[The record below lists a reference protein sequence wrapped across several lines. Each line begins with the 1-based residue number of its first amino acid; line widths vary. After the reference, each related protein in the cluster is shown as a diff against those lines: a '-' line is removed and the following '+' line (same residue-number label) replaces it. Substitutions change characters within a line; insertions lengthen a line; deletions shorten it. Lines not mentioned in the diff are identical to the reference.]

1 MLTLKAAPN
10 GVAFFVYCTLKRNAM
25 KRFIGSS
32 LLKLSGWKVTGRYPK
47 EIKKFIILVAP
58 HTSNWDFPKGIIY
71 NWSEGLDIKFIAK
84 HTLFKP
90 GIGWFFKYL
99 GGYPVNRTKR
109 TNFAQSVVDIFN
121 SKDEFVITLAAEGK
135 RARVKR
141 FKSGIYFIARNA
153 NVPIIPTK
161 FNYATKEMHFGEP
174 FYTTDNKEK
183 DLNYLWD
190 YFVGV
195 QGKIPQNGIFPREE
209 ETSTK
214 PAS

>member
-25 KRFIGSS
+25 KRFIGST

-99 GGYPVNRTKR
+99 GGYPVDRTKR

>member
-1 MLTLKAAPN
+1 
-10 GVAFFVYCTLKRNAM
+10 M
-25 KRFIGSS
+25 KRFIGST
-32 LLKLSGWKVTGRYPK
+32 LLKLSGWKITGRYPK

-99 GGYPVNRTKR
+99 GGYPVDRTKR

-121 SKDEFVITLAAEGK
+121 SKDEFVITMTPEGK

-161 FNYATKEMHFGEP
+161 FNYATKEIHFGEP
-174 FYTTDNKEK
+174 FHTTDNKEK

-195 QGKIPQNGIFPREE
+195 QGKVPKNGIFPREE

>member
-1 MLTLKAAPN
+1 
-10 GVAFFVYCTLKRNAM
+10 M
-25 KRFIGSS
+25 KRFIGSTI
-32 LLKLSGWKVTGRYPK
+32 LKLSGWKITGHYPR

-71 NWSEGLDIKFIAK
+71 NWSEGLDIKFVAK

-90 GIGWFFKYL
+90 GIGWLFRGL
-99 GGYPVNRTKR
+99 GGYPVDRTKR

-121 SKDEFVITLAAEGK
+121 AKDEFVLTLTPEGK
-135 RARVKR
+135 RARVNR

-161 FNYATKEMHFGEP
+161 FDYAKKEIHFGEP
-174 FYTTDNKEK
+174 FYTTDDKEK
-183 DLNYLWD
+183 DLNELWD

-195 QGKIPQNGIFPREE
+195 QGKIPENGIFPRKK
-209 ETSTK
+209 TTDRK
-214 PAS
+214 PNT